1 MLIRL
6 APAIAFTAIVILSST
21 AAAQSVS
28 GVRGFGGGVAPL
40 FSLVGPGNLYLDTQ
54 GTQGYVYNFGNNFES
69 FNFRNPSTGQAW
81 NGAMSCRGTP
91 STKSSRPSTSRRPA
105 CATGSSKRGRGCA
118 ATSTSSSMASRPIWG
133 RRSPPARPSTSSR
146 RCPAGSQSQPARC
159 SRYASSNA
167 PSTSNDS
174 VRSATASPPIAQGV
188 PSRLRPI
195 VRGGSPTTA
204 RQPRSASRSSVVDA
218 AASIFVA

>member
-6 APAIAFTAIVILSST
+6 VPAIAFTAVVILSST

-81 NGAMSCRGTP
+81 NGAMMTLGPQLSIGLIQGANQVGTP
-91 STKSSRPSTSRRPA
+91 L
-105 CATGSSKRGRGCA
+105 
-118 ATSTSSSMASRPIWG
+118 
-133 RRSPPARPSTSSR
+133 
-146 RCPAGSQSQPARC
+146 
-159 SRYASSNA
+159 
-167 PSTSNDS
+167 
-174 VRSATASPPIAQGV
+174 VLPPIPRDV
-188 PSRLRPI
+188 PPLPPI
-195 VRGGSPTTA
+195 QSTILDEIP
-204 RQPRSASRSSVVDA
+204 
-218 AASIFVA
+218 